1 MEESMTEEQRIRQE
15 ICREADSSGGEPEE
29 SASEP
34 GASGQEPE
42 ESAPEPGASGQ
53 EPEESAPEPGAS
65 RQEPEESVPEP
76 GASGQEPEESMPEP
90 GASAEEPKESAPTT
104 GSSSIDADK
113 CEKMPEEAQASGTC
127 PQNLLEMI
135 TDTFPG
141 KRQDIRS
148 YSALS
153 LAYIGDVVYDLII
166 RTVVVSRANRPV
178 NDLHRITVRYVSA
191 GAQSKIVQALA
202 GSFTEE
208 EEAVYR
214 RGKNSKPHTTAKN
227 ASVADYMKATGF
239 EAVLGYLYLTG
250 DMERALYLVKKGIQ
264 LTGLEL

>member
-15 ICREADSSGGEPEE
+15 ICREADSFDEEPK
-29 SASEP
+29 
-34 GASGQEPE
+34 G
-42 ESAPEPGASGQ
+42 SAPG
-53 EPEESAPEPGAS
+53 
-65 RQEPEESVPEP
+65 
-76 GASGQEPEESMPEP
+76 P
-90 GASAEEPKESAPTT
+90 GASAEEPKESAPGSGASGQESKEGTPTT
-104 GSSSIDADK
+104 GSSGIDAGK
-113 CEKMPEEAQASGTC
+113 CKKTPEGARAGGTC

>member
-15 ICREADSSGGEPEE
+15 ICREADSFGGEPEE
-29 SASEP
+29 SAS
-34 GASGQEPE
+34 
-42 ESAPEPGASGQ
+42 EPGASGQ

-104 GSSSIDADK
+104 GSSGIDADK

-135 TDTFPG
+135 MDTFPG

-153 LAYIGDVVYDLII
+153 LAYIGDVV
-166 RTVVVSRANRPV
+166 
-178 NDLHRITVRYVSA
+178 
-191 GAQSKIVQALA
+191 
-202 GSFTEE
+202 
-208 EEAVYR
+208 
-214 RGKNSKPHTTAKN
+214 
-227 ASVADYMKATGF
+227 
-239 EAVLGYLYLTG
+239 
-250 DMERALYLVKKGIQ
+250 
-264 LTGLEL
+264 

>member
-15 ICREADSSGGEPEE
+15 ICREADSFGGEPEE
-29 SASEP
+29 SAS
-34 GASGQEPE
+34 
-42 ESAPEPGASGQ
+42 EPGASGQ

-90 GASAEEPKESAPTT
+90 GASA
-104 GSSSIDADK
+104 
-113 CEKMPEEAQASGTC
+113 QASGTC

-135 TDTFPG
+135 MDTFPG

-202 GSFTEE
+202 GCFTEE
-208 EEAVYR
+208 EESVYR